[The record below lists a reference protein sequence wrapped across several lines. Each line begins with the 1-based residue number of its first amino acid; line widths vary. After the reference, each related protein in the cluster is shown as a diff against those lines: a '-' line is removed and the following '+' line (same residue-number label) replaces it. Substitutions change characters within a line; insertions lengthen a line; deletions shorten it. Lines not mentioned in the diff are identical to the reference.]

1 MVICHMDA
9 IKKEASR
16 LKALASAGSLVAK
29 VMCDQDIAKRAKSL
43 APKAG
48 AGAGAVEY
56 LTGKTGAP
64 IAAAIIS
71 GALPADEVIT
81 AEMVEKGVAL
91 AKEAFAQRFPPHFLR

>member
-43 APKAG
+43 APK